1 MFDLDLLFKVT
12 GCHFVVHTYSFIYF
26 PGMRPSA
33 PILCLSVYIETLY
46 HIYSGFWSKT
56 ILTFLTNVFNYTPT
70 QFNCP
75 AFIGIA
81 IFNCGPWLIFM
92 YTFGTKHKLDY
103 AIAGVFITF
112 SDSSSFFYRPGV
124 SATDDFN
131 YFYPAF
137 FYLLPFL
144 CNTFGL
150 DFVYFLTS
158 VIGILLDAFVV

>member
-1 MFDLDLLFKVT
+1 M
-12 GCHFVVHTYSFIYF
+12 SFCCSHIFFNYF

-75 AFIGIA
+75 AVIGIA

-112 SDSSSFFYRPGV
+112 SDSSSLF
-124 SATDDFN
+124 
-131 YFYPAF
+131 
-137 FYLLPFL
+137 
-144 CNTFGL
+144 
-150 DFVYFLTS
+150 YFL
-158 VIGILLDAFVV
+158 LLFVRDLKELVSLHIIWLYDMFKIS

>member
-1 MFDLDLLFKVT
+1 MLFFRVSVCQEFVRTIPPKLLNRFQRDFACIIIGWGSCAPGVTFDLDLLFKVT

-112 SDSSSFFYRPGV
+112 SDSSSFV
-124 SATDDFN
+124 
-131 YFYPAF
+131 
-137 FYLLPFL
+137 
-144 CNTFGL
+144 
-150 DFVYFLTS
+150 
-158 VIGILLDAFVV
+158 